1 MSYTRLPPR
10 RVRPR
15 SGIERAVARE
25 WPRHRKFVRA
35 HQCCVPNC
43 PGLPIQV
50 AHVRSAAN
58 SGTGIKPADWDS
70 IALCVAHHTQ
80 QHEVGQPAF
89 ERLYHIDLFAIAAA
103 FVARSPD
110 QAMRDA
116 LKTQEDE

>member
-1 MSYTRLPPR
+1 MIYTRLPPKR
-10 RVRPR
+10 KRPR
-15 SGIERAVARE
+15 SGIERGPQRV
-25 WPRHRKFVRA
+25 WPHHERFVRSNPCSILGC
-35 HQCCVPNC
+35 QITPV
-43 PGLPIQV
+43 QF

-58 SGTGIKPADWDS
+58 SGTGLKPPSWDGIS
-70 IALCVAHHTQ
+70 LCVTHHQQ

-116 LKTQEDE
+116 LKTQEDD